1 MTLIGV
7 PELTELSLPERDVTG
22 PDLAESGPPSDT
34 SSHPVLELV
43 NVAKHYPANP
53 PVKALDGVDLAV
65 RAGEFVVIVGPS
77 GSGKS
82 TLINVVGALHRPTT
96 GTVRIDGNDVGRLSD
111 AKLAA
116 VRGRRIGFVFQQFH
130 LVEALTAIENVS
142 DGLLYAG
149 VGRRER
155 LTRAAAALERV
166 GLGHRGAHKPG
177 ALSGGERQ
185 RVGIARA
192 LVGEPAIVLADEPTG
207 NLDSRTGA
215 AIVTLLDELHAAGH
229 TIVLITH
236 DREIAERAPRQ
247 VSLLD
252 GRIVDDATRAA

>member
-1 MTLIGV
+1 MTEQLQ
-7 PELTELSLPERDVTG
+7 PR
-22 PDLAESGPPSDT
+22 AFAPPPQ
-34 SSHPVLELV
+34 PVLELLG
-43 NVAKHYPANP
+43 VAKHYPANP
-53 PVKALDGVDLAV
+53 PVRALDGVDLTV
-65 RAGEFVVIVGPS
+65 RAGEFVVIIGPS

-82 TLINVVGALHRPTT
+82 TLINVVGALHRPTS
-96 GTVRIDGNDVGRLSD
+96 GTVRIDSRDVGRLSD
-111 AKLAA
+111 SKLAA

-130 LVEALTAIENVS
+130 LVEALTALENVA

-149 VGRRER
+149 VGRKER
-155 LTRAAAALERV
+155 LAKAKEALERV
-166 GLGHRGAHKPG
+166 GLESRAVHRPG

-207 NLDSRTGA
+207 NLDSKTGA
-215 AIVTLLDELHAAGH
+215 AIVSLLDDLHGAGH

-252 GRIVDDATRAA
+252 GRIVDDCMRAA